1 MQCDLVSTFDMV
13 KLLLFELLQA
23 MFICQAIFHI
33 NLQTK
38 IPFENG
44 YLLLFQVLP
53 ADINVVYERHL
64 ISNNYDGHSAK
75 VSTFVDLR
83 VHSRDIL
90 ERIGAEQIENQNVC
104 VGITDSIC

>member
-1 MQCDLVSTFDMV
+1 MENKSYYYSNTQKDPHYNNDT
-13 KLLLFELLQA
+13 LFGSDSLACPAWGQA
-23 MFICQAIFHI
+23 D
-33 NLQTK
+33 K
-38 IPFENG
+38 K
-44 YLLLFQVLP
+44 VV
-53 ADINVVYERHL
+53 NVVYECHL
-64 ISNNYDGHSAK
+64 ISNDYDGHSAK